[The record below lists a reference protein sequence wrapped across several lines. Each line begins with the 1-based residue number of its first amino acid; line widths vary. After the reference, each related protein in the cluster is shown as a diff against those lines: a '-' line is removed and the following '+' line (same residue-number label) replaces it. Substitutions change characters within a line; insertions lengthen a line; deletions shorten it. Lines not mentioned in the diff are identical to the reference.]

1 MAVRGPDEGGVVI
14 SDVIPDHRPRPIC
27 QHDVVSGEAFL
38 DSGGRGDDDDPT
50 ATESEEE
57 DGTVLG

>member
-1 MAVRGPDEGGVVI
+1 MAVRGPGEGGVVV
-14 SDVIPDHRPRPIC
+14 SDVIPDRRPRLIC
-27 QHDVVSGEAFL
+27 QHDVISSEAFL
-38 DSGGRGDDDDPT
+38 DNEGRGGDVDPM